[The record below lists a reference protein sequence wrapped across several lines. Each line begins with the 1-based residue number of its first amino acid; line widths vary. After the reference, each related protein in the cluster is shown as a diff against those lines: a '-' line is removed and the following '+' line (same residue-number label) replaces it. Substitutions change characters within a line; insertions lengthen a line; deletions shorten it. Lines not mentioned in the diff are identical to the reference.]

1 MDAGLVV
8 TVAGLFVAGL
18 AAVLGIWMERD
29 REGTPIWAV
38 LFSLLIMAAMVVEMG
53 RAWYEELHAWKL
65 EEDMARVLEKLDE
78 LATSGENPALAEFVN
93 AEVALQSRANPKIM
107 KKVETRMNARGA
119 SLKGRSVRGMGG
131 IGGKGSKAKSG
142 AMGGS
147 KASKSGGKAGAGGSG
162 TGMGAAKGKSKSA
175 ESTKSSEST
184 ESSGRSSR
192 SSSSSKKKKKGNS
205 KGR

>member
-53 RAWYEELHAWKL
+53 RAWYEELHAWQL

-78 LATSGENPALAEFVN
+78 LASSGENPALAEFVN

-119 SLKGRSVRGMGG
+119 SLKGRSAGGMGG
-131 IGGKGSKAKSG
+131 FGSKGGKAKSG
-142 AMGGS
+142 TMGGS
-147 KASKSGGKAGAGGSG
+147 KTSKSSGKAGASG
-162 TGMGAAKGKSKSA
+162 AGMGAAKGKSKSA

>member
-78 LATSGENPALAEFVN
+78 LASSGENPALAEFVN

-119 SLKGRSVRGMGG
+119 SLKGRSAGGMGG
-131 IGGKGSKAKSG
+131 FGSKGGKAKSG
-142 AMGGS
+142 TMGGS
-147 KASKSGGKAGAGGSG
+147 KTSKSSGKAGASG
-162 TGMGAAKGKSKSA
+162 AGMGAAKGKSKSA

>member
-1 MDAGLVV
+1 MDAGLLV

-29 REGTPIWAV
+29 REGTPVWAV

-78 LATSGENPALAEFVN
+78 LAASGENPALAEFVN
-93 AEVALQSRANPKIM
+93 AEVALQSRANPKVM

-119 SLKGRSVRGMGG
+119 SLKGRSARGMGG
-131 IGGKGSKAKSG
+131 FGSKGGKAKSG
-142 AMGGS
+142 TMGAS
-147 KASKSGGKAGAGGSG
+147 KASKSSGKAGASG
-162 TGMGAAKGKSKSA
+162 AGMGAAKGKSKSA

-184 ESSGRSSR
+184 GSSGRSSR